1 MRSLTAVTLG
11 LWLLGGA
18 PVLASEAEEK
28 AAVSAAESWLKLID
42 AGQAAASW
50 DAAASSFK
58 AAVDKPGWE
67 KALRA
72 ARGPLGTLVSRKL
85 VTRQLTHTLPGAPDG
100 TYVVLTYQSQFE
112 HKKSAVETVTPMLD
126 TDGRWRVSGYFIR

>member
-1 MRSLTAVTLG
+1 MRSSIRLTLG
-11 LWLLGGA
+11 LILLAGA
-18 PVLASEAEEK
+18 RVSASEAEEQ
-28 AAVSAAESWLKLID
+28 AAVSAAEAWLKLVD
-42 AGQAAASW
+42 AGQAGASW

-72 ARGPLGTLVSRKL
+72 ARGPLGKLLSRKL
-85 VTRQLTHTLPGAPDG
+85 ASRQLTHTLPGAPDG
-100 TYVVLTYQSQFE
+100 TYVVLTFGSQFE
-112 HKKSAVETVTPMLD
+112 HKKSAVETVTTVLD